1 MAGLALDAKGVL
13 LSCAGCAQKN
23 RVAFERL
30 GESGQCGKCGQG
42 LPAVSAPVEVKSAAQ
57 FEALVRGSRIS
68 VLIDFWAAWCGPCRM
83 VAPELAKV
91 AESGRGELVVAKV
104 NTEELPELARR
115 FNVAGIPLL
124 VLFRG
129 GREVSR
135 LAGARPAAAIE
146 SFVRQAV

>member
-13 LSCAGCAQKN
+13 LSCAGCGQKN

-30 GESGQCGKCGQG
+30 GEPGQCGRCGQD

-83 VAPELAKV
+83 VAPEL
-91 AESGRGELVVAKV
+91 AKV